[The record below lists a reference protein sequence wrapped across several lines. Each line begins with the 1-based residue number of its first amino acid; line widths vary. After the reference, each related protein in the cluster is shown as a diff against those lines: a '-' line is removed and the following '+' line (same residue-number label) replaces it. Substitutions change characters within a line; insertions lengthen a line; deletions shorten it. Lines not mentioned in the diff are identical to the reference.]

1 MLLVKSKY
9 INFKYLIN
17 TLLCLLPISFIAG
30 NLIINLNVV
39 LIIISSLFYFQLKY
53 LNLNLFFFEKILI
66 IFFCFSFFVSA
77 FNYVFESAPSNEN
90 NFIKSIV
97 FFRYL
102 LLYFTIRILIDE
114 KILNFKLFFLVS
126 SLCVIFVC
134 FDLILQFVTG
144 KDIFGYTS
152 ASYKLSGPFG
162 EEKIA
167 GSYLQRFSI
176 FLFFFLPYYFK
187 PNNKNFL
194 VIALSIIFI
203 LIFFSLVI
211 AGNRMPMILFL
222 IMFVMLFILEKNL
235 RKFSIIFALFSIG
248 LFLIIFNFNLQV
260 QEYTKYFFRLVFEIL
275 TFLNEVIFKNEKPI
289 ITNMYIKEF
298 YSGYITW
305 KENLI
310 IGGGINSFYLNCS
323 KNYEFCASHPHN
335 YYIEILSELGIVGF
349 ILISYI
355 FAKIFALP
363 LFNRK
368 ELSMNFISN
377 LIFPFFLLFFVE
389 IFPIKTSGSFF
400 TTGNSTFIFFTMAI
414 IVGLSRKH
422 QID

>member
-66 IFFCFSFFVSA
+66 IVFCFSFFVSA

-90 NFIKSIV
+90 NFIKSVV

-114 KILNFKLFFLVS
+114 KILDFKLFFLVS

-176 FLFFFLPYYFK
+176 FLFFLLPYYFK
-187 PNNKNFL
+187 PHNKNFL

-275 TFLNEVIFKNEKPI
+275 TFLNEVILKNEKPI

-400 TTGNSTFIFFTMAI
+400 TTANSTFIFFTMAI

>member
-1 MLLVKSKY
+1 
-9 INFKYLIN
+9 
-17 TLLCLLPISFIAG
+17 
-30 NLIINLNVV
+30 
-39 LIIISSLFYFQLKY
+39 
-53 LNLNLFFFEKILI
+53 
-66 IFFCFSFFVSA
+66 
-77 FNYVFESAPSNEN
+77 
-90 NFIKSIV
+90 
-97 FFRYL
+97 
-102 LLYFTIRILIDE
+102 
-114 KILNFKLFFLVS
+114 
-126 SLCVIFVC
+126 
-134 FDLILQFVTG
+134 
-144 KDIFGYTS
+144 
-152 ASYKLSGPFG
+152 
-162 EEKIA
+162 
-167 GSYLQRFSI
+167 
-176 FLFFFLPYYFK
+176 
-187 PNNKNFL
+187 
-194 VIALSIIFI
+194 
-203 LIFFSLVI
+203 
-211 AGNRMPMILFL
+211 
-222 IMFVMLFILEKNL
+222 MLFILEKNL

-310 IGGGINSFYLNCS
+310 IGGVINSFYLNCS

-377 LIFPFFLLFFVE
+377 LIFPFFYFFC
-389 IFPIKTSGSFF
+389 
-400 TTGNSTFIFFTMAI
+400 
-414 IVGLSRKH
+414 
-422 QID
+422 